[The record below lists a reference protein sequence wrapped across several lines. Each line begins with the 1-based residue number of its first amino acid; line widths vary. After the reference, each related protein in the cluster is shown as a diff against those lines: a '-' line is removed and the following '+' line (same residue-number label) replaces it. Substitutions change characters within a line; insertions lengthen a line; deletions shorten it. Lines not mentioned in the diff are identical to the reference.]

1 MATKVISDEEILDA
15 LKQANGK
22 PTLAARKLGVTYHAV
37 YLRIKSSKELQ
48 EVQKSCRPRVF
59 HDMMVI
65 AEEAVR
71 TGYMKKIVLD
81 GAGNP
86 TNVAE
91 LVPVDEKTRLE
102 GAFRLMQMFKVD
114 EELVDKMEVNL
125 KSSVDISSWLNLN
138 TLRIDQADDRDT
150 KDI

>member
-1 MATKVISDEEILDA
+1 MATQVITDDEILQA
-15 LKQANGK
+15 LKEANGK
-22 PTLAARKLGVTYHAV
+22 PTLAARKLGVTYHAI
-37 YLRIKSSKELQ
+37 YLRIKNSKELQ

-71 TGYMKKIVLD
+71 TGYMRKIVID
-81 GAGNP
+81 ERGNP

-91 LVPVDEKTRLE
+91 FVPVDEKTRLD
-102 GAFRLMQMFKVD
+102 GAFRLMQMFKP
-114 EELVDKMEVNL
+114 EEQILDLEFDL

-138 TLRIDQADDRDT
+138 TLKISSPDDRDT